1 LTQLQR
7 ARAVLSLSILGQLF
21 CDPLGATAAADELVL
36 PQAVERNQSV
46 EVVYRFDK
54 PVTGHGFLDVEWND
68 AVGRVVEQRRVP
80 LDLSEAA
87 EVALP
92 LDVRRAVTMKNRLTT
107 HLSIEAVDQLGN
119 RFHRDIDEAGLFIAS
134 PSDQPWSD
142 YQIIMWQQ
150 QTRAGYAALK
160 PLGVTAGMVLSSQLS
175 SATADLTASLLDT
188 DMRWYVENIA
198 TDFYSTYHRW
208 SGDRPKNWKFLEI
221 KQRYRDNPVD
231 PQALV
236 REPSLSDPEW
246 LIKIQ
251 DRLMRVVAAQHPYR
265 PLYYNLG
272 DETGIADLAAFWDF
286 DFSEPS
292 LAAMRDWLK
301 ERYGSLTALNQ
312 EWGSEFARWE
322 EVKPMTTREAMQR
335 ADQNFSAWADFKE
348 WMDVA
353 FARAIEGGTKAIHE
367 ADPDAVAA
375 IEGGQIPG
383 WGGYDYSRLAASV
396 DAMEPYG
403 VEIAR
408 SFNPGLIMLMT
419 SGGRAAFE
427 EHHIW
432 RGALRGIR
440 GLILWDE
447 TNEFVSQDGELGA
460 RGHEA
465 ASYFAELR
473 GGIGALLIN
482 SHKYTDPIGIFYSP
496 ASMRVQWLLDRRATG
511 EDWSSRDASSE
522 WQDDAIRIATRNFT
536 RSIEHSGLQY
546 RFVSPDELKRGDLG
560 NGSYRILM
568 LPDTIAL
575 SATEAKEIRDF
586 VEHGGIV
593 VADGEPGIFNEHGRR
608 MIKPALS
615 EIFADPATHAATSL
629 ALGKGKAIY
638 ATFRDEQGHQ
648 SGSALGEILEA
659 AGMRPRFPLVG
670 ADGGPVSDI
679 ETYVFENGAVTVV
692 ALLRDFPEAAGTSDA
707 GLTPNSREAVVLT
720 LPHPFHLYDLRTG
733 QSLGKTDRLALELG
747 PVEPI
752 LLAVSEKPLAPPS
765 ISGPRDTRLGSN
777 GEFFIHSDA
786 AGASDVIHLDVIDPE
801 GSTVA
806 HYSGNL
812 SVTRG
817 EASKLLPFAFNDKP
831 GIWTIRGRDL
841 LNGAT
846 ATAELK
852 VER

>member
-119 RFHRDIDEAGLFIAS
+119 RFHRDIDQAGLFIAS

-246 LIKIQ
+246 LTKIQ

-312 EWGSEFARWE
+312 ESLG
-322 EVKPMTTREAMQR
+322 
-335 ADQNFSAWADFKE
+335 
-348 WMDVA
+348 
-353 FARAIEGGTKAIHE
+353 
-367 ADPDAVAA
+367 
-375 IEGGQIPG
+375 GGQA
-383 WGGYDYSRLAASV
+383 D
-396 DAMEPYG
+396 D
-403 VEIAR
+403 
-408 SFNPGLIMLMT
+408 N
-419 SGGRAAFE
+419 
-427 EHHIW
+427 
-432 RGALRGIR
+432 
-440 GLILWDE
+440 
-447 TNEFVSQDGELGA
+447 A
-460 RGHEA
+460 RG
-465 ASYFAELR
+465 
-473 GGIGALLIN
+473 
-482 SHKYTDPIGIFYSP
+482 
-496 ASMRVQWLLDRRATG
+496 
-511 EDWSSRDASSE
+511 
-522 WQDDAIRIATRNFT
+522 
-536 RSIEHSGLQY
+536 
-546 RFVSPDELKRGDLG
+546 
-560 NGSYRILM
+560 
-568 LPDTIAL
+568 
-575 SATEAKEIRDF
+575 
-586 VEHGGIV
+586 
-593 VADGEPGIFNEHGRR
+593 
-608 MIKPALS
+608 
-615 EIFADPATHAATSL
+615 
-629 ALGKGKAIY
+629 
-638 ATFRDEQGHQ
+638 
-648 SGSALGEILEA
+648 
-659 AGMRPRFPLVG
+659 
-670 ADGGPVSDI
+670 
-679 ETYVFENGAVTVV
+679 
-692 ALLRDFPEAAGTSDA
+692 
-707 GLTPNSREAVVLT
+707 
-720 LPHPFHLYDLRTG
+720 
-733 QSLGKTDRLALELG
+733 
-747 PVEPI
+747 
-752 LLAVSEKPLAPPS
+752 
-765 ISGPRDTRLGSN
+765 
-777 GEFFIHSDA
+777 DA
-786 AGASDVIHLDVIDPE
+786 AGRSEFLGMGGFQGVDGCRVRPRYRERDQGDPR
-801 GSTVA
+801 SR
-806 HYSGNL
+806 S
-812 SVTRG
+812 
-817 EASKLLPFAFNDKP
+817 
-831 GIWTIRGRDL
+831 
-841 LNGAT
+841 
-846 ATAELK
+846 
-852 VER
+852 